1 MQKYE
6 EDEKKKKF
14 MPCMCKKKCSK
25 IFGTLFL
32 KTYKVQKTNI
42 LQ

>member
-1 MQKYE
+1 MRKKEVYALSVQK
-6 EDEKKKKF
+6 KSVPNF
-14 MPCMCKKKCSK
+14 
-25 IFGTLFL
+25 FGTLFL